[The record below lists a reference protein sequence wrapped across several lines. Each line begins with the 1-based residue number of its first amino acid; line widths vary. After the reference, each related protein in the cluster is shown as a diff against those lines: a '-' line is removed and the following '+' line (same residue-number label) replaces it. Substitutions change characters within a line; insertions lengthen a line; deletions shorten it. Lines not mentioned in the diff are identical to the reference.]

1 MLGLHSLIAEG
12 PGRGTKSP
20 TSCAVKPKEKDTQH
34 KPFESDG
41 SVKHG
46 TIGFLPLQPGLVLT
60 VLFLLLVW
68 F

>member
-1 MLGLHSLIAEG
+1 MLGLRSLIAEG

-20 TSCAVKPKEKDTQH
+20 TSCVVKPKEKDTQH
-34 KPFESDG
+34 KPVESDG

>member
-1 MLGLHSLIAEG
+1 MLGLHSLITEG

-34 KPFESDG
+34 KPFESDD

-46 TIGFLPLQPGLVLT
+46 TTGFLPLQPDLVLT